1 MPQPQQNKQPKIA
14 SFFQKE
20 TTEQKRA
27 RERRE
32 EDETR
37 VRRRKAEDALVQQ
50 LQRLQEEKEKEQAR
64 ASEQAAVNDP
74 FQDASVEDPTGI
86 ELDADQ
92 LKDIDKIIDLTQT
105 SNIERFF

>member
-50 LQRLQEEKEKEQAR
+50 LQQEEKEKEQAR